1 MRHETAL
8 KYLDELDA
16 GQEPSIALRMHL
28 AACPSCARQAKRA
41 AEALAAYR
49 SVDSEEED
57 LDALTLSADR
67 LLEDRIMAAIR
78 LTPPPRQDFAIR
90 DWLLPAIVILVS
102 LCLLP
107 LASSLG
113 FLESLFG
120 SGSAISL
127 ALVLGIAFT
136 GYSVFFI
143 ATHLNELETYLQK
156 RGVPLR

>member
-8 KYLDELDA
+8 NYLDELDA
-16 GQEPSIALRMHL
+16 GQEPGFALRAHL
-28 AACPSCARQAKRA
+28 AACPSCARVAEHM

-49 SVDSEEED
+49 SEDAAEED
-57 LDALTLSADR
+57 
-67 LLEDRIMAAIR
+67 LEDRIMAAVR

-90 DWLLPAIVILVS
+90 DWLLPAIVILFS

-120 SGSAISL
+120 PGSAISL

-143 ATHLNELETYLQK
+143 ATHLDELESFLAK
-156 RGVPLR
+156 KGVTLR

>member
-8 KYLDELDA
+8 NYLDELDA
-16 GQEPSIALRMHL
+16 GQEPGFALRAHL
-28 AACPSCARQAKRA
+28 ATCPSCANVAERMS
-41 AEALAAYR
+41 EALAAYR
-49 SVDSEEED
+49 SEDAAEEY
-57 LDALTLSADR
+57 
-67 LLEDRIMAAIR
+67 LEDRIMAAVR

-90 DWLLPAIVILVS
+90 DWALPAIVILFS

-120 SGSAISL
+120 PGSAISL

-143 ATHLNELETYLQK
+143 ATHLDELESFLAK
-156 RGVPLR
+156 KGVTLR